1 MGVMTSSPSGEA
13 PRQLTV
19 PWYRGYQFRTLLFLV
34 LILGPAIIALHVFLY
49 FSSYT
54 GIVQSLIRRTELLTE
69 TLFYSFDNLVSIQAD
84 LLQQVTQNPVFLRDL
99 SRLRQV
105 REDPLRFEPVRA
117 LLLDRLMDELGVQ
130 QDVPLW
136 VQDVV
141 IIDTTGRIWISSQ
154 SRLEQRVLTPQLM
167 EALNAYQD
175 AERPGI
181 LIWGSEPAFGY
192 YWAWMGI
199 IQPVVDNHGDAWWVI
214 GLVSPD
220 SLVAWMQSFFSLQ
233 GMPFLITANGQAF
246 GVPAEEQK
254 GYLSPDEVYEAVI
267 QTPPKI
273 NSWSALTW
281 FIWRQI
287 PVHMEIERP
296 ANIPKTLYVRDFQ
309 RHQVVYQPK
318 DGGRIWVTFPAPF
331 VGENAKMGV
340 VFSLPEVL
348 GPLTKPI
355 ARYVQLQALAF
366 LGIMLLAGWWF
377 SRRVARPVRE
387 VTESVQAFAEGLW
400 DVRVPVKGQDEFALL
415 AQVFNHMA
423 ASLERLYRSLE
434 DEVRRRTYQVRLFLD
449 WLAEAPPEDATSFRS
464 FLQRM
469 LEGLR
474 PFLSQ
479 AVHPV
484 LVLWNDDR
492 HTVDWRVVAAS
503 DDDEEETTPPLRT
516 PAERNWVQEVLRQRR
531 PALYTQE
538 THRGQIPEPYKAV
551 WIQPLFQQ
559 NRPIGALLFYSTQDQ
574 TFDELFQNQVQDLAP
589 TVSSAVAFAHL
600 AWVRMYL
607 HQLMEVTTR
616 LMQSVAASADLMGI
630 FFAVARLLERYFPQ
644 SILLVRV
651 PETENQWQPLY
662 PATLAGRTLR
672 TLFPISREQRWLLEP
687 DLEALRAVQRLPR
700 EVRELA
706 QERNWK
712 GVVTLPVWTQQ
723 RLEAVLLLGLEEP
736 GEYPQEILS
745 ALSLVM
751 HILAQMLERT
761 DVQEH
766 VRLWQTVMEFFVVS
780 TEAPT
785 LGQAL
790 TALVRSLRQLF
801 TEEGDYFF
809 AFVDEEGRIGQSFVF
824 LEGQE
829 QYHFVLSPAEQA
841 LVQKV
846 VEEQHPLLFSEP
858 REMFTR
864 LGEPSHLAQ
873 SSFPQSW
880 VGLPFVVGGRVLG
893 VWGLRDMHQVH
904 RFDRALVYRLSVL
917 TERLAPAM
925 HYLMRIQHYEHR
937 LQREEWIH
945 ALGTHLVSLWDP
957 SVLTQEIAGEL
968 LRIFQARQVVFRLH
982 MPTVGET
989 TTMRIREALRDE
1001 FPGEGL

>member
-1 MGVMTSSPSGEA
+1 MGAMTSPVPQETA
-13 PRQLTV
+13 PRMTV
-19 PWYRGYQFRTLLFLV
+19 PWYRGYQFRTLLFILLISTPIIFLV
-34 LILGPAIIALHVFLY
+34 HIYIY
-49 FSSYT
+49 FTSFT
-54 GIVQSLIRRTELLTE
+54 GLVQGLVHRTELLME
-69 TLFYSFDNLVSIQAD
+69 TQLFGLDNMLRVQANMLTQETQSPLFLKNLS
-84 LLQQVTQNPVFLRDL
+84 LLPE
-99 SRLRQV
+99 V
-105 REDPLRFEPVRA
+105 RGDPLRYDAIRTHLIAEFV
-117 LLLDRLMDELGVQ
+117 DDLGLQ
-130 QDVPLW
+130 REVPIW
-136 VQDVV
+136 MRDVV
-141 IIDTTGRIWISSQ
+141 VLDGEGRIWVSTQKKHESLVLSSELLAHLRQ
-154 SRLEQRVLTPQLM
+154 FQGQEKPAVFL
-167 EALNAYQD
+167 
-175 AERPGI
+175 
-181 LIWGSEPAFGY
+181 WGHEPALDY
-192 YWAWMGI
+192 DWAWVGMAQYVQDPEGRE
-199 IQPVVDNHGDAWWVI
+199 WWVL
-214 GLVSPD
+214 GLIPPE
-220 SLVAWMQSFFSLQ
+220 SLATWLENLFALR
-233 GMPFLITANGQAF
+233 GMPFVTTPQQEAF
-246 GVPAEEQK
+246 GVVEEA
-254 GYLSPDEVYEAVI
+254 GRVALSPEEFQLI
-267 QTPPKI
+267 TEPPPRVF
-273 NSWSALTW
+273 SWNALTW
-281 FIWRQI
+281 FMWRNT
-287 PVHMEIERP
+287 PVHLQFEESPQMPE
-296 ANIPKTLYVRDFQ
+296 
-309 RHQVVYQPK
+309 VVYIEERRPHLVVFHPREQ
-318 DGGRIWVTFPAPF
+318 GQIWVVFPDFLGPEAQI
-331 VGENAKMGV
+331 GL
-340 VFSLPEVL
+340 VFSLPQTL
-348 GPLTKPI
+348 YATTRPI
-355 ARYVQLQALAF
+355 ARFLTLQAVVL
-366 LGIMLLAGWWF
+366 LGLMTLVGWWF

-449 WLAEAPPEDATSFRS
+449 WLAEAPPEDATSFRN

-474 PFLSQ
+474 PFLPQ

-492 HTVDWRVVAAS
+492 HTVDWRIAAAS
-503 DDDEEETTPPLRT
+503 DDEETTPPPRM

-559 NRPIGALLFYSTQDQ
+559 NRAIGALLFYSTQDQ
-574 TFDELFQNQVQDLAP
+574 TFDELFQSQVQDLAP

-616 LMQSVAASADLMGI
+616 LMQSVASSADLMGI

-662 PATLAGRTLR
+662 PATLAGRSLR

-712 GVVTLPVWTQQ
+712 GVVMLPLWTQQ

-790 TALVRSLRQLF
+790 AALVRSLRQLF

-809 AFVDEEGRIGQSFVF
+809 AFVDEEGRIGQSFIF

-846 VEEQHPLLFSEP
+846 VEEQQPLLFSEP

-893 VWGLRDMHQVH
+893 VWGLRDMHQAH

-957 SVLTQEIAGEL
+957 SVLTQETAGEL
-968 LRIFQARQVVFRLH
+968 MRIFQARQVTFRLH
-982 MPTVGET
+982 LPTVTEATAMRVRET
-989 TTMRIREALRDE
+989 LRDE
-1001 FPGEGL
+1001 TTGDGS